1 MNMKQPIILSVICAI
16 GLMAGSCKKETDPR
30 VHPSLTFK
38 TTEGYTYQD
47 DSVAMNDTL
56 KIGAVIDKTE
66 DPLISM
72 NITRTYDTDP
82 SVSIEDVGLTGSEHV
97 EHDLQVITRNQAGIE
112 KYTFSVLD
120 RDGNITTKTIALTV
134 SQ

>member
-1 MNMKQPIILSVICAI
+1 MDMKKPILLSAICAI
-16 GLMAGSCKKETDPR
+16 VLMAASCKKETDPR

-38 TTEGYTYQD
+38 TGSGY
-47 DSVAMNDTL
+47 VAVNDTVAQQDTL

-66 DPLISM
+66 DPLISL

-82 SVSIEDVGLTGSEHV
+82 SVSLQDVSLAGNEHF
-97 EHDLQVITRNQAGIE
+97 EYDFQLITRAQAGLE
-112 KYTFSVLD
+112 RYTFSVLD

-134 SQ
+134 PP

>member
-1 MNMKQPIILSVICAI
+1 MRIAIIP
-16 GLMAGSCKKETDPR
+16 GLLFGALLLAAGCKKETDPR

-38 TTEGYTYQD
+38 SSVGYTAAD
-47 DSVAMNDTL
+47 DSVPQQDTL

-72 NITRTYDTDP
+72 NITRTYDSDP
-82 SVSIEDVGLTGSEHV
+82 SLSLQDVSLTGQEHI
-97 EHDLQVITRNQAGIE
+97 EYDFSLITRAQAGTE

-120 RDGNITTKTIALTV
+120 RDGNITSKTIALTV
-134 SQ
+134 VP

>member
-1 MNMKQPIILSVICAI
+1 MKKPIILSAICAI
-16 GLMAGSCKKETDPR
+16 VLMAASCKKETDPR

-38 TTEGYTYQD
+38 TSAGYIYQD
-47 DSVAMNDTL
+47 DTVPLNDTL

-66 DPLISM
+66 DPLISL

-82 SVSIEDVGLTGSEHV
+82 SVSIEDVELTGNEHV
-97 EHDLQVITRNQAGIE
+97 EHDLQVITRNQAGTE

-134 SQ
+134 VP